1 LLPIHKTHSD
11 SCCKDEIKI
20 NAFIGTCTTIPLLP
34 LQAMNTHEQYMQRC
48 LQLALKGLGNVS
60 PNPIVGCVIVHDDKI
75 IGEGYHQKYGEA
87 HAEVNA
93 INSVQDKSLLKSSTL
108 YVSLEPCNHFGK
120 TPPCA
125 DLILKYGI
133 PNVVIGIQD
142 PFEKVNGSGIKKLTD
157 AGVHVTAGVLE
168 EDCREINKR
177 FFTFHIEK
185 RPYIILKWAQSKDGF
200 IGKKNQSLRISNE
213 HTRVINDTWRTQE
226 DAVLIG
232 GETARVD
239 NPHLT
244 VRTIEGRNPMRII
257 LSNSGDLPTNSNLF
271 DGSATTLVYSKNNF
285 QYANCET
292 VVIPVEN
299 NLDFLLSDLHRRN
312 IQSLIIEG
320 GSSVLNQF
328 IKEDKW
334 DEIRIFESESLL
346 EDGILAPTIS
356 SAISSSEQ
364 IDNNQLKL
372 IYRRK

>member
-1 LLPIHKTHSD
+1 
-11 SCCKDEIKI
+11 
-20 NAFIGTCTTIPLLP
+20 
-34 LQAMNTHEQYMQRC
+34 MNIHEQYMKRC

-60 PNPIVGCVIVHDDKI
+60 PNPMVGCVIVHDDKI

-125 DLILKYGI
+125 DLILKYKI
-133 PNVVIGIQD
+133 PNVVIGVKD
-142 PFEKVNGSGIKKLTD
+142 PFEKVNGSGIKKLLD

-168 EDCREINKR
+168 VESREINKR

-200 IGKKNQSLRISNE
+200 IGKKNQTLRISNE
-213 HTRVINDTWRTQE
+213 LTRVINDTWRTKE
-226 DAVLIG
+226 DTVLIG

-244 VRTIEGRNPMRII
+244 VRTIEGRNPIRII
-257 LSNSGDLPTNSNLF
+257 LSKSGELPANLNLF
-271 DGSATTLVYSKNNF
+271 DGSATTLVYSKNNL

-292 VVIPVEN
+292 VVMPDEN
-299 NLDFLLSDLHRRN
+299 NLDFLLSDLYLRN
-312 IQSLIIEG
+312 IQSLIVEG
-320 GSSVLNQF
+320 GSSALNQF
-328 IKEDKW
+328 IKENKW
-334 DEIRIFESESLL
+334 DEIRIFESEDML
-346 EDGILAPTIS
+346 EDGILAPTINTVNS
-356 SAISSSEQ
+356 LTEQ
-364 IDNNQLKL
+364 IDNNQLKI

>member
-1 LLPIHKTHSD
+1 LPIHKTHSD
-11 SCCKDEIKI
+11 SCYKDEIKI

-48 LQLALKGLGNVS
+48 LQLALKGLGSVS
-60 PNPIVGCVIVHDDKI
+60 PNPMVGCVIVHNEKI
-75 IGEGYHQKYGEA
+75 IGEGYHQKYGEG

-93 INSVQDKSLLKSSTL
+93 IDSVKDKSLLSKSTI

-125 DLILKYGI
+125 DLILKHAI

-142 PFEKVNGSGIKKLTD
+142 PFEKVNGSGIKKIID
-157 AGVHVTAGVLE
+157 AGLHVTTGILKAK
-168 EDCREINKR
+168 CREINKR
-177 FFTFHIEK
+177 FFTFHLEK

-200 IGKKNQSLRISNE
+200 IGKKNQSVRISNE
-213 HTRVINDTWRTQE
+213 LTRILNDTWRTQE

-232 GETARVD
+232 GETARTD

-356 SAISSSEQ
+356 PAISSSEQ

>member
-1 LLPIHKTHSD
+1 LLIHKTHSY

-20 NAFIGTCTTIPLLP
+20 NACVGTSTTIPLLP
-34 LQAMNTHEQYMQRC
+34 LQAMNNHKQYMQRC

-60 PNPIVGCVIVHDDKI
+60 PNPMVGCVIVHDDKI

-93 INSVQDKSLLKSSTL
+93 INSIQDKSLLKSATL

-142 PFEKVNGSGIKKLTD
+142 PFEKVNGSGIKKLLD

-168 EDCREINKR
+168 EECREINKR

-213 HTRVINDTWRTQE
+213 LTRVINDTWRTQE
-226 DAVLIG
+226 NAVLIG
-232 GETARVD
+232 GETARTD

-244 VRTIEGRNPMRII
+244 VRTIEGRNPSRII
-257 LSNSGDLPTNSNLF
+257 LSKSGELPFNSNLF
-271 DGSATTLVYSKNNF
+271 DGSAPTLIYSKNNF

-292 VVIPVEN
+292 VVMPNEN
-299 NLDFLLSDLHRRN
+299 NLDYLLSDLHRRN
-312 IQSLIIEG
+312 IQSLILEG
-320 GSSVLNQF
+320 GSSVLNHF
-328 IKEDKW
+328 IQEEKW
-334 DEIRIFESESLL
+334 DEVRYFESEDML
-346 EDGILAPTIS
+346 ENGILAPTINKG
-356 SAISSSEQ
+356 ISSVEQ
-364 IDNNQLKL
+364 IDNNQLKI